1 MQDTELYRQILGITA
16 PWSVSEVKLDVAV
29 QRVDVWVTHA
39 EGVRFACPTCGTE
52 LPGYDHA
59 ESRSWRHL
67 DTCHFQTFL
76 HAQTPRVQCPTHGI
90 VQARVPWAE
99 PRSRFTL
106 LFERL
111 AIEVLKGCSLTA
123 AGRVLDLS
131 WDEAWGIMERA
142 VARGQA
148 RKAPTRMRYV
158 GVDEKS
164 IRKGHR
170 FHTLVVDLEASTVEA
185 VRPERTEESLA
196 GYFRTLT
203 DEQKAGIAGIAMDM
217 WPAYIGAT
225 RAEIPDA
232 DRKIVF
238 DRFHVMKY
246 LNEAVD
252 MVRRRENRALRAQ
265 GDDRLTG
272 TKYLW
277 LHGRE
282 RVPRRRQR
290 AFAALR
296 RTGLKVARAWALK
309 EEFRG
314 LWGYTR
320 LGWARAF
327 WRWWYGWATRS
338 RLRPM
343 LHVAGVLRRHIEN
356 ILTYIEHPIT
366 NATLEGIN
374 GKIQTVKKWAC
385 GFRNDDHFKT
395 AILFHCGGLNLYPC

>member
-1 MQDTELYRQILGITA
+1 MLDTELYRQILGITD
-16 PWSVSEVKLDVAV
+16 PWSVSEVKLDVGA

-59 ESRSWRHL
+59 EARSWRHL
-67 DTCHFQTFL
+67 DTCQFQTFL
-76 HAQTPRVQCPTHGI
+76 HAQTPRVQCPTHGV

-111 AIEVLKGCSLTA
+111 AIDVLKSCSLTA
-123 AGRVLDLS
+123 AGRLLDLS

-142 VARGQA
+142 VARGQE

-170 FHTLVVDLEASTVEA
+170 YHTLVVDLETSTVEA
-185 VRPERTEESLA
+185 VRPDRDQESLE
-196 GYFRTLT
+196 GYWRTLT
-203 DEQKAGIAGIAMDM
+203 AEQKAGIEGIAMDM
-217 WPAYIGAT
+217 WPAYIAAT
-225 RAEIPDA
+225 RAQIPNA
-232 DRKIVF
+232 TAKIVF
-238 DRFHVMKY
+238 DRFHVMQY
-246 LNEAVD
+246 LNKAVD
-252 MVRRRENRALRAQ
+252 TVRRQEHRALRAQ

-277 LHGRE
+277 LYGRE
-282 RVPRRRQR
+282 RVPQFRQR

-296 RTGLKVARAWALK
+296 RTDLKVARAWAMK
-309 EEFRG
+309 EQFRRF
-314 LWGYTR
+314 WGYVR
-320 LGWARAF
+320 VGWARAF
-327 WRWWYGWATRS
+327 WKAWYWWATHS

-343 LHVAGVLRRHIEN
+343 REVAGVLQRHLDN
-356 ILTYIEHPIT
+356 ILTYVQHRIT
-366 NATLEGIN
+366 NAPLEGIN
-374 GKIQTVKKWAC
+374 AKIQKVKQWAC